1 MPRFT
6 YVALDARGQES
17 TGLVE
22 ANSTNEA
29 IGQLRQ
35 AGYFPTNVYEE
46 GKGGG
51 ADGKKRARV
60 KAAKVPGAARAGF
73 RKDIVLFQKKT
84 IKTKTLMVFT
94 RQLATLIDSGLPLLR
109 GLNVLAKQERD
120 AVLKKTINGLADAVQ
135 GGSTFSEGL
144 AQSPRIFNNLY
155 VNMVRAGEVGGVL
168 EVVLARLAEF
178 QEKAQKI
185 KNKVIAAMV
194 YPLIVLVLAF
204 AIMTFLLIYI
214 VPKFET
220 IFHDMLGDKPLPT
233 ITLFVIGVSNFM
245 KNHGLV
251 LLGVIIAIVAAYKF
265 FARTERGRVFID
277 RFKLRVPLFGDLLR
291 KTAISRFSRTL
302 GTLVTSGVPILQ
314 ALNITRETA
323 GNSVIANAIAQVHD
337 SVKEGESIVQPLE
350 ASAVFPPMVISMID
364 VGEETGQLPEMLLK
378 IAEVYD
384 DEVDNSV
391 SALTS
396 MLEPVMIVFLAI
408 VVGTIV
414 IALFMP
420 LISIIS
426 GLQQQT

>member
-1 MPRFT
+1 MPRYT

-22 ANSTNEA
+22 ARSSNEA

-46 GKGGG
+46 SKGGP
-51 ADGKKRARV
+51 DGKVSRTVAKAARV
-60 KAAKVPGAARAGF
+60 ARPRTKISIGLLQRKKVKP
-73 RKDIVLFQKKT
+73 KIMM
-84 IKTKTLMVFT
+84 IFT

-120 AVLKKTINGLADAVQ
+120 QVLRNTINKLVDRVQ
-135 GGSTFSEGL
+135 GGSTFSESL
-144 AQSPRIFNNLY
+144 AQHPLIFNHLY
-155 VNMVRAGEVGGVL
+155 VNMVKAGEVGGVL
-168 EVVLARLAEF
+168 ELVLRRLAEF

-185 KNKVIAAMV
+185 KNKVVAAMV
-194 YPLIVLVLAF
+194 YPIIVMTMAI
-204 AIMTFLLIYI
+204 AIMTFLLVFI
-214 VPKFET
+214 VPKFEAV
-220 IFHDMLGDKPLPT
+220 FHDMLGDKPLPA
-233 ITLFVIGVSNFM
+233 ITLFVIGVSNFV

-251 LLGVIIAIVAAYKF
+251 LLGLLIAAAAAYKLI
-265 FARTERGRVFID
+265 ARTRAGRSIID
-277 RFKLRVPLFGDLLR
+277 RFKLRVPLFGDLIR
-291 KTAISRFSRTL
+291 KASISRFSRTL

-323 GNSVIANAIAQVHD
+323 GNMVIAGAISQLHD
-337 SVKEGESIVQPLE
+337 SVKEGESITQPLE
-350 ASAVFPPMVISMID
+350 ASGVFPPMAISMID

-378 IAEVYD
+378 IADVYD
-384 DEVDNSV
+384 DETDNSV
-391 SALTS
+391 AALTS
-396 MLEPVMIVFLAI
+396 MLEPIMIVFLAL

>member
-51 ADGKKRARV
+51 VDGKKRERV

-73 RKDIVLFQKKT
+73 SKDIVLFQKKT

-144 AQSPRIFNNLY
+144 AQNPRIFNNLY

-185 KNKVIAAMV
+185 KNKVVAAMV
-194 YPLIVLVLAF
+194 YPLIVMVLAIS
-204 AIMTFLLIYI
+204 IMAFLLVFI
-214 VPKFET
+214 VPRFEA
-220 IFHDMLGDKPLPT
+220 IFHDMLGDKPLP
-233 ITLFVIGVSNFM
+233 
-245 KNHGLV
+245 
-251 LLGVIIAIVAAYKF
+251 
-265 FARTERGRVFID
+265 
-277 RFKLRVPLFGDLLR
+277 
-291 KTAISRFSRTL
+291 
-302 GTLVTSGVPILQ
+302 
-314 ALNITRETA
+314 
-323 GNSVIANAIAQVHD
+323 
-337 SVKEGESIVQPLE
+337 
-350 ASAVFPPMVISMID
+350 
-364 VGEETGQLPEMLLK
+364 
-378 IAEVYD
+378 
-384 DEVDNSV
+384 
-391 SALTS
+391 
-396 MLEPVMIVFLAI
+396 
-408 VVGTIV
+408 
-414 IALFMP
+414 
-420 LISIIS
+420 
-426 GLQQQT
+426 